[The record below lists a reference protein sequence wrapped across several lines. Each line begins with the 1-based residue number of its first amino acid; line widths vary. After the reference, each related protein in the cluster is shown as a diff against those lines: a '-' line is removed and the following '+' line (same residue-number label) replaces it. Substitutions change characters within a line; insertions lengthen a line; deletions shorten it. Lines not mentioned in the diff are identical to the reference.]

1 MAAVVWFLFTI
12 PLSVAALL
20 NALHEIEQGRAPLIP
35 SCHYSVVLLLLVLL
49 MQVVAAAFVVYWFS
63 KCCKCART
71 KKASRV
77 STIITIFVTIL
88 YAVII
93 IGFAASVFPFVNKS
107 KAGADSENTMDSSSS
122 PEATRAFGQNFLV
135 KGGQTTNVDSTHS
148 QDPGDETSIRNGHRQ
163 ATDTSSDDSESDS
176 GICITTN
183 SPPFLFAVFF
193 LLSLLLFLTVITFI
207 TCCDYHYKRNYN
219 FLGYVRDTVRV
230 YSNARAQEATTL

>member
-77 STIITIFVTIL
+77 ATIITIFVTIL

-107 KAGADSENTMDSSSS
+107 KAGADSENTMDST
-122 PEATRAFGQNFLV
+122 TRAFGQNFLV

-148 QDPGDETSIRNGHRQ
+148 QDPGNETSIRNGHRQ
-163 ATDTSSDDSESDS
+163 ATDTDPSNDDSESDS
-176 GICITTN
+176 GICISTN

-193 LLSLLLFLTVITFI
+193 LLALLLFLTVIIFI